1 MHQLPFVQRVLKQL
15 GFIAPNEQ
23 HISAIAFK
31 ARSKVAIA
39 AFVALFAVSY
49 LSYSFLNTTSYI
61 FLLAS
66 MGASAVILFALP
78 NSPLARPWSF
88 IAGHL
93 IPACIGLWCAHH
105 ISSIPLMA
113 GATIGMVIF
122 AMYMFECMH
131 PPGGATALVPV
142 IAAASGPIPGWE
154 FLVFPVTLN
163 VLIMGFSAFL
173 LRQFWLDSSTLTGPG
188 LPHTQDKPPLRRLSL
203 QDDDLTHALNSLNS
217 VLDVSEQQL
226 VELYSIAQQHALQ
239 RELGQQHDQGFS
251 CGDLMSRD
259 VITLSPEQDIATA
272 WQLLRAHK
280 VSMLPVVDNKAM
292 LVGVVSLVDFLK
304 DQHDS
309 DGMRSLRHLHR
320 LVPNALK
327 PRRLHRTVATIM
339 SQQVVSV
346 QANASITTLVP
357 LFAEQGLHHVPVL
370 EQQRLVGVLT
380 QSDFIAA
387 LVQPQ
392 VRTQLASTKV

>member
-1 MHQLPFVQRVLKQL
+1 MHQLPFVPRVLKQL

-113 GATIGMVIF
+113 GPTIRMVIF
-122 AMYMFECMH
+122 ALYMFECMH

-154 FLVFPVTLN
+154 FLVFPVTL
-163 VLIMGFSAFL
+163 
-173 LRQFWLDSSTLTGPG
+173 
-188 LPHTQDKPPLRRLSL
+188 
-203 QDDDLTHALNSLNS
+203 
-217 VLDVSEQQL
+217 
-226 VELYSIAQQHALQ
+226 
-239 RELGQQHDQGFS
+239 
-251 CGDLMSRD
+251 
-259 VITLSPEQDIATA
+259 
-272 WQLLRAHK
+272 
-280 VSMLPVVDNKAM
+280 
-292 LVGVVSLVDFLK
+292 
-304 DQHDS
+304 
-309 DGMRSLRHLHR
+309 
-320 LVPNALK
+320 
-327 PRRLHRTVATIM
+327 
-339 SQQVVSV
+339 
-346 QANASITTLVP
+346 
-357 LFAEQGLHHVPVL
+357 
-370 EQQRLVGVLT
+370 
-380 QSDFIAA
+380 
-387 LVQPQ
+387 
-392 VRTQLASTKV
+392 